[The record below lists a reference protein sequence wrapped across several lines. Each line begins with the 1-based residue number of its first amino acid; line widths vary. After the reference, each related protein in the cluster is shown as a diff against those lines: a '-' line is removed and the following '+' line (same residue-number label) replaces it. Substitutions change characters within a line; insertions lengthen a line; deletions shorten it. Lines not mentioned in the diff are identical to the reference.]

1 MASLRFGKLPPVH
14 DYRTLRLKNYL
25 LQAQLPTPAP
35 TYDALD
41 QLRQRLAG
49 SDIAALFPMDGNDR
63 YGDCTIAAL
72 AHAVTVFRGRLGHK
86 TVMAS
91 QDVVKLYL
99 RLTKGAD
106 TGLVELDV
114 LNYWRKH
121 AAAGEKIS
129 AYASIDP
136 KNHTHVQQAITLFGG
151 VYLGFQVQEGCEQ
164 QFDERTP
171 WIPGKLTASG
181 HAVFVTGYDADGV
194 TVLTWGNQQKGT
206 WAWWDECVDE
216 AYALLPPEAMQAGF
230 APGFDGQQLR
240 QDLALIAD

>member
-25 LQAQLPTPAP
+25 LKEQLPPPPSA
-35 TYDALD
+35 YDALD
-41 QLRQRLAG
+41 QLRQRLPG
-49 SDIAALFPMDGNDR
+49 SEIPTLFPMDGNDQ

-72 AHAVTVFRGRLGHK
+72 AHAVTLFHGRLGQK
-86 TVMAS
+86 NVMAS
-91 QDVVKLYL
+91 QDVIKLYL

-121 AAAGEKIS
+121 AAGGDKIM

-136 KNHTHVQQAITLFGG
+136 KSHGHVQQAIQLFGG
-151 VYLGFQVQEGCEQ
+151 VYLGFQVQDGCEQ

-181 HAVFVTGYDADGV
+181 HAVLVTGYDADGV
-194 TVLTWGNQQKGT
+194 TVLTWGNLQKGT

-216 AYALLPPEAMQAGF
+216 AYALLPWEAMQTGF
-230 APGFDGQQLR
+230 SPGFDGQQLKH
-240 QDLALIAD
+240 DLSLIVD

>member
-25 LQAQLPTPAP
+25 VQDQLPTPAP
-35 TYDALD
+35 AYDALD

-49 SDIAALFPMDGNDR
+49 SDITTLFPMDGNDQ

-72 AHAVTVFRGRLGHK
+72 AHAVTVFRGRLGQK
-86 TVMAS
+86 SVMAA
-91 QDVVKLYL
+91 QDVIKLYL

-121 AAAGEKIS
+121 AAGGEKIT

-136 KNHTHVQQAITLFGG
+136 KNHTHVQQAIQLFGG
-151 VYLGFQVQEGCEQ
+151 VYLGFQVPEGCEQ
-164 QFDERTP
+164 QFDARTP
-171 WIPGKLTASG
+171 WVPGKLTASG
-181 HAVFVTGYDADGV
+181 HAVFATGYDADGV
-194 TVLTWGNQQKGT
+194 TVLTWGNLQKGT

-216 AYALLPPEAMQAGF
+216 AYALLPPEAMKADF
-230 APGFDGQQLR
+230 SPGFDAQQLK
-240 QDLALIAD
+240 QDLSLITD

>member
-25 LQAQLPTPAP
+25 LKEQLPPPPP

-41 QLRQRLAG
+41 QLRQRLPGGA
-49 SDIAALFPMDGNDR
+49 ITTLFPMDGNDQ

-72 AHAVTVFRGRLGHK
+72 AHAVTVFHGRLGQK
-86 TVMAS
+86 NVMAA
-91 QDVVKLYL
+91 QDVIKLYL

-121 AAAGEKIS
+121 AAGGEKIM
-129 AYASIDP
+129 AYASIDS
-136 KNHTHVQQAITLFGG
+136 KNHTHVQHAIQLFGG

-181 HAVFVTGYDADGV
+181 HAVFATGYDADGV
-194 TVLTWGNQQKGT
+194 TVLTWGNLQKGT
-206 WAWWDECVDE
+206 WDWWDECVDE
-216 AYALLPPEAMQAGF
+216 VYALLPWEAMQTGF
-230 APGFDGQQLR
+230 APGFNGQQLKH
-240 QDLALIAD
+240 DLSLIVD

>member
-25 LQAQLPTPAP
+25 LKEQLPPPPP

-41 QLRQRLAG
+41 QLRQRLPG
-49 SDIAALFPMDGNDR
+49 SAITTLFPMDGNDQ

-72 AHAVTVFRGRLGHK
+72 AHAVTVFHGRLGQK
-86 TVMAS
+86 NVMAS
-91 QDVVKLYL
+91 QDVIKLYL

-121 AAAGEKIS
+121 AAGGEKIM

-136 KNHTHVQQAITLFGG
+136 KNHTHIQQAIQLFGG
-151 VYLGFQVQEGCEQ
+151 VYIGFQCQQNCVQE
-164 QFDERTP
+164 FDAKQP
-171 WIPGKLTASG
+171 WAPGPLTQDG
-181 HAVFVTGYDADGV
+181 HAVFAVGYDAKLV
-194 TVLTWGNQQKGT
+194 TVLTWGNTQQGT

-216 AYALLPPEAMQAGF
+216 AYAIVPPEAKDHRFAGF
-230 APGFDGQQLR
+230 DIAQLEN
-240 QDLALIAD
+240 DLNDVAS